1 MTVSDVAA
9 APKRVA
15 IVGFG
20 SAGRRA
26 HASLETVSPGC
37 EFLIVTRDG
46 KPVANATITSDPA
59 EVASFLPHA
68 VVLSGP
74 STTRVEVLRQIG
86 PVNAPIFIE
95 KPLAPSLAE
104 AEMVLSLPGSRG
116 ERSQV
121 GYNFRFSESLRVLR
135 EIVADETYGRPLKVF
150 AETGQYLPDWRP
162 ESDYRDGVSAKA
174 ALGGGVLL
182 ELSHELDY
190 LRWVF
195 GEIDWVSGWTGRL
208 SSLEIDVDD
217 TALVTL
223 GFVEQAGMAQ
233 LVGQLSLDFLRRDRT
248 RNVTAVCEKGTLRW
262 YRVHGVLERRD
273 GAQTNW
279 ETVVIDSES
288 EPTYLGQWGSFVNN
302 LETGSYPMVGVK
314 DGIEVLRAI
323 EAIRLS
329 DSLSGR
335 RVHFSEFGDSL

>member
-1 MTVSDVAA
+1 
-9 APKRVA
+9 
-15 IVGFG
+15 
-20 SAGRRA
+20 
-26 HASLETVSPGC
+26 
-37 EFLIVTRDG
+37 
-46 KPVANATITSDPA
+46 
-59 EVASFLPHA
+59 
-68 VVLSGP
+68 
-74 STTRVEVLRQIG
+74 
-86 PVNAPIFIE
+86 
-95 KPLAPSLAE
+95 
-104 AEMVLSLPGSRG
+104 
-116 ERSQV
+116 
-121 GYNFRFSESLRVLR
+121 
-135 EIVADETYGRPLKVF
+135 
-150 AETGQYLPDWRP
+150 
-162 ESDYRDGVSAKA
+162 
-174 ALGGGVLL
+174 
-182 ELSHELDY
+182 
-190 LRWVF
+190 
-195 GEIDWVSGWTGRL
+195 L

-223 GFVEQAGMAQ
+223 GFVGQAGMAQ

-262 YRVHGVLERRD
+262 DGIRGVLERRD

-335 RVHFSEFGDSL
+335 RVHLSEFGDSL